1 MAEPKLLEQYR
12 ERLRVKHYSLRT
24 EDAYLHWM
32 RRFIYFHRKR
42 HPREMGGPEVEAFLS
57 HLATEGRVASST
69 QNQALAALL
78 FLYREVLQ
86 KELPWMDGLVRAKRP
101 ARVPVVLTEGEVR
114 ALLGQLDG
122 TRWLATSLLYA
133 TGMRL
138 LEGLRLRVKDVD
150 FERREITVRDGK
162 GGRDRRTMLPE
173 RLLEPLRTHLER
185 VKVLHERDL
194 SEGFGDVYLPFALA
208 RKYPHAGRSWPWQY
222 VFPSGSRSTDP
233 LDGVIRRHH
242 LDEKVIQRAVSEAAR
257 KAGIAKPVSPH
268 VLRHSFATHVLEA
281 GYDIRTVQE
290 LLGHKDVST
299 TMIYTHVLNKG
310 GRGVKSPLDR
320 ANQVPAAYD
329 IASVRQQ
336 PSTR

>member
-1 MAEPKLLEQYR
+1 MPQPKLLEQYR

-24 EDAYLHWM
+24 EDAYLHWV
-32 RRFIYFHRKR
+32 RRYIYFHGKR
-42 HPREMGGPEVEAFLS
+42 HPQEMGGSEVEAFLS
-57 HLATEGRVASST
+57 HLATEGRVSPST

-78 FLYREVLQ
+78 FLYREVLE
-86 KELPWMDGLVRAKRP
+86 KELPWMDGMVRAKCP
-101 ARVPVVLTEGEVR
+101 ARVPVVLTENEVR
-114 ALLGQLDG
+114 ALLAQLDG
-122 TRWLATSLLYA
+122 TRWLASSLLYA

-173 RLLEPLRTHLER
+173 RLIEPLRSHLAR

-194 SEGFGDVYLPFALA
+194 AEGFGEVYLPFALA
-208 RKYPHAGRSWPWQY
+208 RKYPKAGRSWPWQY
-222 VFPSGSRSTDP
+222 VFPAGSRSVDP
-233 LDGVIRRHH
+233 LDGVVRRHH
-242 LDEKVIQRAVSEAAR
+242 LDEKVVQRAVSHAAR

-268 VLRHSFATHVLEA
+268 VLRHSFATHLLDG

-299 TMIYTHVLNKG
+299 TMIYTHVLNRG
-310 GRGVKSPLDR
+310 GRGVRSPLDR
-320 ANQVPAAYD
+320 LDQAPERLD
-329 IASVRQQ
+329 
-336 PSTR
+336 

>member
-1 MAEPKLLEQYR
+1 MAEPKLLDQYR

-24 EDAYLHWM
+24 EDAYLHWA
-32 RRFIYFHRKR
+32 RRFIYFHGKR
-42 HPREMGGPEVEAFLS
+42 HPREMGGLEVEAFLS

-86 KELPWMDGLVRAKRP
+86 KELPWMDGMVRAKRP

-138 LEGLRLRVKDVD
+138 LEGLRLRVKDMD

-185 VKVLHERDL
+185 VKVLHARDL

-208 RKYPHAGRSWPWQY
+208 RKYPHGAG
-222 VFPSGSRSTDP
+222 
-233 LDGVIRRHH
+233 
-242 LDEKVIQRAVSEAAR
+242 AAR
-257 KAGIAKPVSPH
+257 P
-268 VLRHSFATHVLEA
+268 
-281 GYDIRTVQE
+281 Q
-290 LLGHKDVST
+290 
-299 TMIYTHVLNKG
+299 
-310 GRGVKSPLDR
+310 GRLDHDDLHPR
-320 ANQVPAAYD
+320 AE
-329 IASVRQQ
+329 
-336 PSTR
+336 